1 MSKYS
6 LGRQKV
12 AESKTDCDAVIVGA
26 GVAGLRCALELQE
39 RGLKPLVLEASDRV
53 GGRIRTDVVDGFHLD
68 RGFQVL
74 LTSYDECQSIL
85 DYDALNLGFL
95 EPGAM
100 VWTGSKFESVSDPW
114 RRPSS
119 LLKSACSPIGSLGD
133 KLKIAGLRNRLT
145 HTAVEQ
151 IFNEEQDIPTADY
164 LKELGY
170 SEKFIG
176 WFLRPFYGGIFLE
189 HELATSRIM
198 FDFVFKMFAE
208 GYAALPEGGMSRIP
222 EQMASKLPPED
233 IRLNTRAAKIDPRC
247 IQLADGTEIRSSHL
261 VLATDMTTAAS
272 LIGDDSLDRGW
283 NKTYCLYFS
292 SPHNPL
298 PGAYIAL
305 NGSQTGKISNVAVPS
320 DAAMGYA
327 PDGQSLICV
336 STKGIA
342 SLEEILS
349 ELRSWFGST
358 ATSFRFLKQ
367 YSVPEALPRQ
377 LPGDNGYGKNSAQL
391 DSGLWICGDY
401 RYSASIQGA
410 MASGRKVAEA
420 ISQKS

>member
-1 MSKYS
+1 MT
-6 LGRQKV
+6 
-12 AESKTDCDAVIVGA
+12 ESKPDCDAVIVGA
-26 GVAGLRCALELQE
+26 GVAGLRCALKLQE
-39 RGLKPLVLEASDRV
+39 SGLKPLVLEASDRV

-74 LTSYDECQSIL
+74 LTAYDECQSIL
-85 DYDALNLGFL
+85 DYDALNLGYL

-114 RRPSS
+114 RRPGSI
-119 LLKSACSPIGSLGD
+119 LRSARSPIGSLRD

-151 IFNEEQDIPTADY
+151 IFNEEQDIPTNDY

-208 GYAALPEGGMSRIP
+208 GHAALPKGGMGRIP
-222 EQMASKLPPED
+222 EQMASKLPAGA
-233 IRLNTRAAKIDPRC
+233 ISLNTHVTKVDPRR
-247 IQLADGTEIRSSHL
+247 IRLADGTEILSNHII
-261 VLATDMTTAAS
+261 LATDMATAAS
-272 LIGDDSLDRGW
+272 LIKDDTLNRGW
-283 NKTYCLYFS
+283 NETHCLYFS
-292 SPHNPL
+292 SPCSPL
-298 PGAYIAL
+298 PGPYIAL
-305 NGSQTGKISNVAVPS
+305 NGSQSGKISNIAVPS
-320 DAAMGYA
+320 DAAGGYA
-327 PDGQSLICV
+327 PDGKSLICV
-336 STKGIA
+336 STNGVA
-342 SLEEILS
+342 SLKEIQR
-349 ELRSWFGST
+349 ELRAWFGNQ
-358 ATSFRFLKQ
+358 ADSFDFLEL
-367 YSVPEALPRQ
+367 YAIPEALPRQ
-377 LPGDNGYGKNSAQL
+377 LPGDNGYGKNSIRL
-391 DSGLWICGDY
+391 DSNLWICGDY

-420 ISQKS
+420 IIQEH